1 MLHPFPPP
9 RAPPLLTQPLSKD
22 VPPIEELE
30 ALYSELK
37 ALKQRSYDRAKKAE
51 SDAKIVEESFRKM
64 KEREREKG
72 KGKERLEDPWA
83 KDRDRDRERDRQKER
98 RERRGSS
105 VSVTLTDGG
114 SSHKRAGSNVSGHGD
129 RIEKVKKERDYTPSP
144 SDITSVRQR
153 LANSGASGSPS
164 TKGSYDHKSSE
175 EKKKKKKR
183 KRDEGSDVEPDFIT
197 NGFPSVIL
205 ALPMIPFAALS
216 MLEPA
221 LYAGQCTLPTGLS
234 GLFNGHHHN
243 CVVRVMRLE
252 LDDYYLAEP
261 SHAKSAKAG
270 AGTSANSSASHYPSI
285 SHSNSSNA
293 HGHSS
298 KASISIPKT
307 FPGSAT
313 PSASVPPQTKNLPDF
328 SLPVSTAL
336 EPLLPA
342 RPSPTPIQKHYSAI
356 AAELAASSSSDS
368 SPDLPEPSSPSP
380 SSSSQ
385 PSGSSSSSQ
394 PWANVIPQPRHPH
407 LPKYE
412 PILHGPPSSHPAH
425 PLHSLDVHDDF
436 SKLKPPAQIL
446 VNTFYGSVE
455 PWVRPIKE
463 EDVGLLEW
471 EGDVIEPFIMPKL
484 GRWYESVW
492 EDLDN
497 GIPPQT
503 PEVKGN
509 KNWDPHNT
517 SFAAPIPQWDP
528 STLKD
533 DDLQNERRGH
543 GPLTERLISALM
555 PIEGAMASWKGVKA
569 AEDAMEGRPG
579 GSGAAAS
586 KRERVVSVED
596 LETRIRDTMRAYG
609 LLGPRETNGPD
620 ERPVTTNASG
630 MPDYSEK
637 VDDPIATALRHAQ
650 AELRAVSA
658 TNRARKL
665 RLAAIARDR
674 LGYQEYLDGRDA
686 LDKNIN
692 LCYAKLQKRDSG
704 QTKGR
709 KKGKKDKDKERG
721 DSVSLSLNGMSAS
734 VGGTPAPNA
743 NGIDGE
749 PPPPCPAA
757 LGLGPDPETHH
768 LVVTEQLKTLIDTR
782 RKWVDDVGAV
792 FDDMER
798 KTSGRVWGIP
808 QSSVFEGLEAEVQEI
823 LKERLGL
830 LNKHEAENG
839 PAVNG
844 HSGVNGITKMDGIVE
859 TGSAKRSHF
868 GSKGKERQVRGDEMD
883 VG

>member
-183 KRDEGSDVEPDFIT
+183 KRDEGSDVEP
-197 NGFPSVIL
+197 
-205 ALPMIPFAALS
+205 
-216 MLEPA
+216 
-221 LYAGQCTLPTGLS
+221 
-234 GLFNGHHHN
+234 
-243 CVVRVMRLE
+243 
-252 LDDYYLAEP
+252 EP

-368 SPDLPEPSSPSP
+368 SSPNLPEPSSPSP

-455 PWVRPIKE
+455 PWVRSIKE
-463 EDVGLLEW
+463 EDIGLLEW

-650 AELRAVSA
+650 AELRTVSA

-782 RKWVDDVGAV
+782 RKWVDEVGAV

-798 KTSGRVWGIP
+798 KTPGRVWGIP